1 MAINF
6 PSSPTDGQVFA
17 DSNTNLA
24 WVYSSA
30 STAWSASF
38 NRSNYVSQ
46 TFTATAGQTSFTV
59 SGGYLPTLVEVY
71 QNGVLLVNGT
81 DVTVT
86 SGTAVVLAVGAV
98 VGDIIQ
104 VIGSTTFNYAATVPV
119 SKGGTGAST
128 LAANSVLL
136 GNNGSALQTVAPGT
150 NGNVLTSNGTTWT
163 SAAAAGTLTGQT
175 IIWGGASTPSG
186 YLKCDG
192 TVYTKSSYSAL
203 STAIGLLPVSITAY
217 SVSGVNGAL
226 SYANGNVIYSYNQ
239 GLKYSSNQG
248 SSYTTITDA
257 NLDYPTDVVWNGTYY
272 VVGLND
278 GCGTPGF
285 AYSTNLS
292 TWTRVNGGTADYNNI
307 AASGS
312 TVILLRSNGG
322 SYYTTNGTSWT
333 VGGSW
338 GSANLGSSIISNNA
352 GTFVAV
358 GRTVASTA
366 PGIATSTNNGVTWTA
381 RTVPSN
387 IPTSAAVAH
396 VTWQNNLF
404 IVCDTLGNVGSS
416 PDGIT
421 WTAKGKISNVSSVA
435 SRIIYLSATGLYYA
449 NQWYSADLITWYLLP
464 QSPGLSY
471 AVYVANDM
479 VTDGTYIYRSDGSAK
494 SWKPYNYNTST
505 QFVVPNYGADGAG
518 PVPVAGATY
527 YIKT

>member
-86 SGTAVVLAVGAV
+86 SGTAVVLTVGAV

-104 VIGSTTFNYAATVPV
+104 VIGSTTVNYAATVPV
-119 SKGGTGAST
+119 SKGGTGLT
-128 LAANSVLL
+128 
-136 GNNGSALQTVAPGT
+136 SAGT
-150 NGNVLTSNGTTWT
+150 AGNVLTSDGTNWT
-163 SAAAAGTLTGQT
+163 SAAVPAGTLTGQT
-175 IIWGGASTPSG
+175 IIWGTQTAPSG

-203 STAIGLLPVSITAY
+203 ATALGSLPVITDTYAI
-217 SVSGVNGAL
+217 SGVGGNL
-226 SYANGNVIYSYNQ
+226 SLANNNVIYSYTN

-248 SSYTTITDA
+248 ASYTTLSIVSFYSP
-257 NLDYPTDVVWNGTYY
+257 LKIVWNGTYY
-272 VVGLND
+272 VTASTD
-278 GCGTPGF
+278 GCNTVF
-285 AYSTNLS
+285 FYSTNLS
-292 TWTRVNGGTADYNNI
+292 SWTTVVGGTADYSDI

-312 TVILLRSNGG
+312 TVVALRNQGQT
-322 SYYTTNGTSWT
+322 YYTTNGTSWAA
-333 VGGSW
+333 GGTAL
-338 GSANLGSSIISNNA
+338 GTASASAIVSNNA

-358 GRTVASTA
+358 GKNVGNTL
-366 PGIATSTNNGVTWTA
+366 PGISTSTNNGVTWTA
-381 RTVPSN
+381 RTIPSN
-387 IPTSAAVAH
+387 MTTGYINS
-396 VTWQNNLF
+396 VTWQNSLF
-404 IVCDTLGNVGSS
+404 IAVDQYGNVGSS

-421 WTAKGKISNVSSVA
+421 WTAKGNCGLA
-435 SRIIYLSATGLYYA
+435 SQIQYLSATGLYYA
-449 NQWYSADLITWYLLP
+449 NQKYSSDLVNWYQLP
-464 QSPGLSY
+464 SSPSSTI
-471 AVYVANDM
+471 ANYTNTLM
-479 VTDGTYIYRSDGSAK
+479 VNDGTYIYNSNGTARA
-494 SWKPYNYNTST
+494 WKPFSYNTST
-505 QFVVPNYGADGAG
+505 QFVVPNFGGNASGNVA
-518 PVPVAGATY
+518 VAGAYY